1 MKHRQSWL
9 PLLLLLVLLAGCSND
24 DQMSQEE
31 VEFLSHMDQAQF
43 FREQGELQASTQEAR
58 NAMELKP
65 EQFEPWLLIIRNL
78 ITAGDGHTAER
89 QLDELAERV
98 DPENPEHRDH
108 LNHMALAR
116 ARARLIREDWDGA
129 IEALDSLLEPER
141 NQQITAHR
149 LAGDAHRQAGDGDAA
164 RQAYERALDINPD
177 AIMAHL
183 GLSRLAWQ
191 QGDRESA
198 RKHLDAAREQD
209 AEDSEVWLWRAR
221 IAHQEGRFEEAAEA
235 YTQALE
241 GIGRYDVMTRRKYE
255 TISHLIDV
263 LRENG
268 NASQAFVY
276 EEMLANSAPGTIRS
290 GMRAAREAYGEGNLS
305 IAAGHLEEVL
315 AQAPGHDRAGILLGI
330 IRFQQGRMDE
340 AETLLSEYDDQ
351 VESGELTKMLAAA
364 RIQLQRPEEARRM
377 LEELDPEGNDP
388 GVVALIGVAAL
399 SSGEDQLGRAMIE
412 QSLAMAPD
420 NTDLRIRFARYLA
433 AEGNYQEAR
442 TQLETAIER
451 TPDSQQPRAFLARLL
466 AEQGDHEAAAEQ
478 VDQWLTDQPDSVL
491 AHNLAGDLAQLRG
504 DTGAARQYYQHAI
517 DLAESPAS
525 NHALGVLDARSG
537 NREQALEHLRR
548 AVELAPDNPRYLRD
562 LVAVAANNDAG
573 DTTRDFLRRVAEQS
587 ESATAIH
594 RHLLTVA
601 LDSGEDDRASELV
614 AAIENRL
621 EDSSREASVI
631 ANAYLG
637 AARNAASRGND
648 DRTRELVRQGR
659 QRHNEHEGLAL
670 FEAQLQFEADRA
682 SDARDILRNVKTQ
695 HPASPRPYLLEAD
708 HMASQGQHSRA
719 ADLYQLARDRSDS
732 PQTVERQVRALREA
746 ERTRR
751 AIEVLE
757 AATGKFPQSSRLYL
771 ELAML
776 QQNTGN
782 REAAR
787 GAYERTLELAPDNAV
802 ALNNLAWL
810 IHEEEPERAL
820 ELAEK
825 AYNANPQA
833 ASIVDT
839 YGWILFRN
847 GELERSIEVLESAH
861 EMAPEAMEIREH
873 LATVHREA
881 GNDARAEALTR

>member
-1 MKHRQSWL
+1 MKSIQPWL
-9 PLLLLLVLLAGCSND
+9 PLALLLALLAGCSND

-65 EQFEPWLLIIRNL
+65 DQFEPWFLVIRNL
-78 ITAGDGHTAER
+78 ITAGDGDTAER
-89 QLDELAERV
+89 QLDELAERIDTE
-98 DPENPEHRDH
+98 DPENRDH
-108 LNHMALAR
+108 LNRMALAR
-116 ARARLIREDWDGA
+116 AQARLIREDWDGA
-129 IEALDSLLEPER
+129 IEALDSLREPER

-149 LAGDAHRQAGDGDAA
+149 LAGDAHRQAGDADAA
-164 RQAYERALDINPD
+164 RKAYKRALDTNPG

-183 GLSRLAWQ
+183 GFSRLAWQ
-191 QGDRESA
+191 QGDKEAARE
-198 RKHLDAAREQD
+198 HLAAAREQD
-209 AEDSEVWLWRAR
+209 ADDSEVWLWRAR

-255 TISHLIDV
+255 TISLLIDV

-315 AQAPGHDRAGILLGI
+315 AQAPGHDDAGILLGI
-330 IRFQQGRMDE
+330 IRFQQGRMDD
-340 AETLLSEYDDQ
+340 AESLLSEYQDKVD
-351 VESGELTKMLAAA
+351 SGELTKMLAAA

-420 NTDLRIRFARYLA
+420 NTDLRVRFARYLA
-433 AEGNYQEAR
+433 SEGNNQEAR

-451 TPDSQQPRAFLARLL
+451 APDAEQPRAFLARFL
-466 AEQGDHEAAAEQ
+466 AEQGEHEAARKV
-478 VDQWLTDQPDSVL
+478 VDQWRGDQPDSVL
-491 AHNLAGDLAQLRG
+491 AQNLAGDIAQLRG
-504 DTGAARQYYQHAI
+504 DSDAARQHYQEAI
-517 DLAESPAS
+517 GMDESPAS
-525 NHALGVLDARSG
+525 HHALGALHARDG
-537 NREQALEHLRR
+537 NAKPALEHLRR
-548 AVELAPDNPRYLRD
+548 AVELAPDSPRYLRD
-562 LVAVAANNDAG
+562 LVSVAANHDAE
-573 DTTRDFLRRVAEQS
+573 DATRDFLARVADES
-587 ESATAIH
+587 DSATAPH
-594 RHLLTVA
+594 RYLLQVA
-601 LDSGEDDRASELV
+601 LESGDDERASELV

-621 EDSSREASVI
+621 DDSGQKVSVI
-631 ANAYLG
+631 AGAYLA
-637 AARNAASRGND
+637 AARTTADRGND
-648 DRTRELVRQGR
+648 GRTRELVRQGR
-659 QRHNEHEGLAL
+659 QRYTEHEGLAL
-670 FEAQLQFEADRA
+670 FEARLQFEAERA
-682 SDARDILRNVKTQ
+682 SDARDILRSIKTQ
-695 HPASPRPYLLEAD
+695 HPGSPRPFLLEAD
-708 HMASQGQHSRA
+708 YMASEGNYSQA
-719 ADLYQLARDRSDS
+719 ADLYQLARDKSDS
-732 PQTVERQVRALREA
+732 PQTVARQVRVLREA
-746 ERTRR
+746 ERGRR

-757 AATGKFPQSSRLYL
+757 AATEKFPQSSRLYL

-776 QQNTGN
+776 EQSTGN

-787 GAYERTLELAPDNAV
+787 SAYERTLQLAPENAV

-810 IHEEEPERAL
+810 LHEDEPERAL

-825 AYNANPQA
+825 AYNANPEA

-847 GELERSIEVLESAH
+847 GDLERSIEILESAH
-861 EMAPEAMEIREH
+861 ELAPEAAEIREH
-873 LATVHREA
+873 LAAVHREA
-881 GNDARAEALTR
+881 GNNARAEELTR